1 MSDEMIRVLTR
12 LADEFETIGERGF
25 DEAEPTKTLPRAFV
39 VAHIRAIGVSY
50 QLAQEAVEAVKRME
64 EKS

>member
-1 MSDEMIRVLTR
+1 MSDETIKILNR
-12 LADEFETIGERGF
+12 LADEFETI
-25 DEAEPTKTLPRAFV
+25 DEEGHQSVPSQTLPRSFV